1 MRNAKWKL
9 ELEAKSLELG
19 GARTVRNK
27 LSAQSSQLKALSLLF
42 SLVFASALCAGA
54 DPAATNAASVLAA
67 TLRDDG
73 STNTWTQT
81 DLTDALGLMNRKY
94 WRDMESPSGR
104 AQWHGKIVE
113 SHLETNE
120 TTRVIQRVD
129 QYADGFVWREKG
141 SKRRALTP
149 EEAADLAARR
159 RNARQMRIDFLREN
173 IERLLVEGAA
183 PATNDEQ
190 IAAAAMARIN
200 ARKYQRQLD
209 RLLAQQSTNS
219 VDVVVTPQTPNP

>member
-1 MRNAKWKL
+1 MKTRLVMA
-9 ELEAKSLELG
+9 ASIV
-19 GARTVRNK
+19 A
-27 LSAQSSQLKALSLLF
+27 ALT
-42 SLVFASALCAGA
+42 ASA
-54 DPAATNAASVLAA
+54 DVTNSVLAA
-67 TLRDDG
+67 TLRADG
-73 STNTWTQT
+73 STNTWTQS

-149 EEAADLAARR
+149 EEAADVAVRR

-200 ARKYQRQLD
+200 ARKYQKQLE

>member
-1 MRNAKWKL
+1 MKTRLVMA
-9 ELEAKSLELG
+9 ASI
-19 GARTVRNK
+19 A
-27 LSAQSSQLKALSLLF
+27 AALT
-42 SLVFASALCAGA
+42 ASA
-54 DPAATNAASVLAA
+54 DVTNSVVAA

-104 AQWHGKIVE
+104 SQWHGKIVE

-149 EEAADLAARR
+149 EEAADVAARR

-173 IERLLVEGAA
+173 IERLLAEGAA

-200 ARKYQRQLD
+200 ARKYQRQLE

>member
-1 MRNAKWKL
+1 MKKL
-9 ELEAKSLELG
+9 IAIT
-19 GARTVRNK
+19 A
-27 LSAQSSQLKALSLLF
+27 AA
-42 SLVFASALCAGA
+42 VFGIAFIVCAD
-54 DPAATNAASVLAA
+54 DPIVAT
-67 TLRDDG
+67 TLREDG
-73 STNTWTQT
+73 TTNTWTQA

-104 AQWHGKIVE
+104 TQWHGKIVE

-129 QYADGFVWREKG
+129 RYADGFVWREKG

-149 EEAADLAARR
+149 EEAADVAARR
-159 RNARQMRIDFLREN
+159 RNARQMRVDFLREN
-173 IERLLVEGAA
+173 IERLIAEGAA

-200 ARKYQRQLD
+200 ARKYQKQLD

-219 VDVVVTPQTPNP
+219 VDVVVTPQTTTPNP

>member
-1 MRNAKWKL
+1 MKTRLVMA
-9 ELEAKSLELG
+9 ASI
-19 GARTVRNK
+19 A
-27 LSAQSSQLKALSLLF
+27 AALT
-42 SLVFASALCAGA
+42 ASA
-54 DPAATNAASVLAA
+54 DATNTVVAA

-73 STNTWTQT
+73 STNTWTQA

-94 WRDMESPSGR
+94 WRDMRTAEGR
-104 AQWHGKIVE
+104 RDWHGVVVE
-113 SHLETNE
+113 SRLETNE
-120 TTRVIQRVD
+120 TTRVIERVD
-129 QYADGFVWREKG
+129 RHADGFVWREKG

-149 EEAADLAARR
+149 EEAADVAARR
-159 RNARQMRIDFLREN
+159 RNARQMRIDFLRET

-200 ARKYQRQLD
+200 VRKYQRQLE

>member
-1 MRNAKWKL
+1 MKTRLVMA
-9 ELEAKSLELG
+9 ASI
-19 GARTVRNK
+19 A
-27 LSAQSSQLKALSLLF
+27 AALT
-42 SLVFASALCAGA
+42 ASA
-54 DPAATNAASVLAA
+54 DVTNSVLAA

-73 STNTWTQT
+73 STNTWTQA

-104 AQWHGKIVE
+104 SQWHGKVVE

-149 EEAADLAARR
+149 EEAADVAARR

-200 ARKYQRQLD
+200 ARKYQRQLE

>member
-1 MRNAKWKL
+1 MKTRLVMA
-9 ELEAKSLELG
+9 ASIV
-19 GARTVRNK
+19 A
-27 LSAQSSQLKALSLLF
+27 ALT
-42 SLVFASALCAGA
+42 ASA
-54 DPAATNAASVLAA
+54 DVTNSVLAA
-67 TLRDDG
+67 TLRADG
-73 STNTWTQT
+73 STNTWTQA
-81 DLTDALGLMNRKY
+81 DLTDALGLINRKY

-129 QYADGFVWREKG
+129 RYADGFVWREKG

-149 EEAADLAARR
+149 EEAADVAARR

-190 IAAAAMARIN
+190 IAAAAAMARIN
-200 ARKYQRQLD
+200 ARKYQKQLE
-209 RLLAQQSTNS
+209 RLLAQQSTNT
-219 VDVVVTPQTPNP
+219 VDVVITPQPANP

>member
-1 MRNAKWKL
+1 MKTRLVMA
-9 ELEAKSLELG
+9 ASI
-19 GARTVRNK
+19 A
-27 LSAQSSQLKALSLLF
+27 AALT
-42 SLVFASALCAGA
+42 ASA
-54 DPAATNAASVLAA
+54 DVTNSVLAA

-73 STNTWTQT
+73 STNTWTQA

-149 EEAADLAARR
+149 EEAADVAARR

-183 PATNDEQ
+183 PATNAEQ

-200 ARKYQRQLD
+200 ARKYQKQLE
-209 RLLAQQSTNS
+209 RLLAQQSTNT
-219 VDVVVTPQTPNP
+219 VDVVITPQTPNP

>member
-1 MRNAKWKL
+1 MKTRLVMA
-9 ELEAKSLELG
+9 ASI
-19 GARTVRNK
+19 A
-27 LSAQSSQLKALSLLF
+27 AALT
-42 SLVFASALCAGA
+42 ASA
-54 DPAATNAASVLAA
+54 DVTNSVLAA

-94 WRDMESPSGR
+94 WRDMRTAEGR
-104 AQWHGKIVE
+104 RDWHGAVVE
-113 SHLETNE
+113 SRLETNE
-120 TTRVIQRVD
+120 TTRVIERVD
-129 QYADGFVWREKG
+129 RHADGFVWREKG

-200 ARKYQRQLD
+200 AKRYQRSLD
-209 RLLAQQSTNS
+209 RLLAEQSTN
-219 VDVVVTPQTPNP
+219 VVNVVVTPQTPNP

>member
-1 MRNAKWKL
+1 MKTRLVMA
-9 ELEAKSLELG
+9 ASI
-19 GARTVRNK
+19 A
-27 LSAQSSQLKALSLLF
+27 AALT
-42 SLVFASALCAGA
+42 ASA
-54 DPAATNAASVLAA
+54 DVTNSVVAA

-104 AQWHGKIVE
+104 SQWHGRIVE
-113 SHLETNE
+113 SHLETNDV
-120 TTRVIQRVD
+120 TRIIQRVD
-129 QYADGFVWREKG
+129 RYADGFVWREKG

-149 EEAADLAARR
+149 EEAADVAARR

-200 ARKYQRQLD
+200 ARKYQRQLE
-209 RLLAQQSTNS
+209 RLLAQQSTNT
-219 VDVVVTPQTPNP
+219 VDVVITPQTPNP

>member
-1 MRNAKWKL
+1 MKTRLVMA
-9 ELEAKSLELG
+9 ASI
-19 GARTVRNK
+19 A
-27 LSAQSSQLKALSLLF
+27 AALT
-42 SLVFASALCAGA
+42 ASA
-54 DPAATNAASVLAA
+54 DVTNSVVAA

-104 AQWHGKIVE
+104 SQWHGRIVE

-149 EEAADLAARR
+149 DEAADVAARR

-200 ARKYQRQLD
+200 ARKYQRQLE
-209 RLLAQQSTNS
+209 RLLAQQSTNT
-219 VDVVVTPQTPNP
+219 VDVVITPQTPNP

>member
-1 MRNAKWKL
+1 MKTRLVMA
-9 ELEAKSLELG
+9 ASI
-19 GARTVRNK
+19 A
-27 LSAQSSQLKALSLLF
+27 AALT
-42 SLVFASALCAGA
+42 ASA
-54 DPAATNAASVLAA
+54 DVTNSVVAA

-73 STNTWTQT
+73 STNTWTQA

-94 WRDMESPSGR
+94 WRDMRTAEGR
-104 AQWHGKIVE
+104 RDWHGTVVE
-113 SHLETNE
+113 SRLETNE

-129 QYADGFVWREKG
+129 RHADGFVWREAG

-149 EEAADLAARR
+149 EEAADVAVRR

-200 ARKYQRQLD
+200 ARKYQRQLE

>member
-27 LSAQSSQLKALSLLF
+27 LSAQSSKLKALSLLF

-81 DLTDALGLMNRKY
+81 DLTDALGLMNRRY

-104 AQWHGKIVE
+104 SQWHGKVVE
-113 SHLETNE
+113 SRIETNA
-120 TTRVIQRVD
+120 TTRVIERVD
-129 QYADGFVWREKG
+129 RHADGYVWREKG

-149 EEAADLAARR
+149 EEAADVAVRR

-200 ARKYQRQLD
+200 ARKYQRQLE

-219 VDVVVTPQTPNP
+219 VDVVVTPQGR

>member
-1 MRNAKWKL
+1 MKTRLVMA
-9 ELEAKSLELG
+9 ASI
-19 GARTVRNK
+19 A
-27 LSAQSSQLKALSLLF
+27 AALT
-42 SLVFASALCAGA
+42 ASA
-54 DPAATNAASVLAA
+54 DVTNSVVAATI
-67 TLRDDG
+67 RDDG
-73 STNTWTQT
+73 STNTWTQA

-129 QYADGFVWREKG
+129 RHADGFVWREAG

-149 EEAADLAARR
+149 EEAADVAARR
-159 RNARQMRIDFLREN
+159 RNARQMRIDFLRET

-200 ARKYQRQLD
+200 ARKYQRQLE

>member
-1 MRNAKWKL
+1 MKTRLVMA
-9 ELEAKSLELG
+9 ASI
-19 GARTVRNK
+19 A
-27 LSAQSSQLKALSLLF
+27 AALT
-42 SLVFASALCAGA
+42 ASA
-54 DPAATNAASVLAA
+54 DVTNSVLAA

-73 STNTWTQT
+73 STNTWTQA

-159 RNARQMRIDFLREN
+159 RNARQMRIDSLREN

-200 ARKYQRQLD
+200 ARKYQKQLE
-209 RLLAQQSTNS
+209 RLLAQQSTNT

>member
-1 MRNAKWKL
+1 MKTRLVMA
-9 ELEAKSLELG
+9 ASI
-19 GARTVRNK
+19 A
-27 LSAQSSQLKALSLLF
+27 AALT
-42 SLVFASALCAGA
+42 ASA
-54 DPAATNAASVLAA
+54 DVTNSVLAA

-104 AQWHGKIVE
+104 SQWHGRIVE

-129 QYADGFVWREKG
+129 RYADGFVWREKG

-149 EEAADLAARR
+149 EEAADVAARR

-209 RLLAQQSTNS
+209 RLLAQQSTNT
-219 VDVVVTPQTPNP
+219 VDVVITPQTPNP

>member
-1 MRNAKWKL
+1 MKTRLVMA
-9 ELEAKSLELG
+9 ASI
-19 GARTVRNK
+19 A
-27 LSAQSSQLKALSLLF
+27 AALT
-42 SLVFASALCAGA
+42 ASA
-54 DPAATNAASVLAA
+54 DVTNSVLAA

-104 AQWHGKIVE
+104 SQWHGRVVE

-149 EEAADLAARR
+149 DEAADVAARR

-200 ARKYQRQLD
+200 ARKYQRQLE
-209 RLLAQQSTNS
+209 RLLAQQSTNT
-219 VDVVVTPQTPNP
+219 VDVVITPQTPNP

>member
-1 MRNAKWKL
+1 MKTRI
-9 ELEAKSLELG
+9 
-19 GARTVRNK
+19 T
-27 LSAQSSQLKALSLLF
+27 LSLL
-42 SLVFASALCAGA
+42 VSALMAGMCSA
-54 DPAATNAASVLAA
+54 ETAATTNGVVAA

-73 STNTWTQT
+73 STNTWTQA

-149 EEAADLAARR
+149 EEAADVAARR

-200 ARKYQRQLD
+200 ARKYQKQLE
-209 RLLAQQSTNS
+209 RLLAQQTTNT
-219 VDVVVTPQTPNP
+219 VNVVITPQTPNP

>member
-1 MRNAKWKL
+1 MKTRLVMA
-9 ELEAKSLELG
+9 ASI
-19 GARTVRNK
+19 A
-27 LSAQSSQLKALSLLF
+27 AALT
-42 SLVFASALCAGA
+42 ASA
-54 DPAATNAASVLAA
+54 DVTNSVLAA

-104 AQWHGKIVE
+104 SQWHGKIVE

-149 EEAADLAARR
+149 EEAADVAARR

-173 IERLLVEGAA
+173 IERLLAEGAA

-200 ARKYQRQLD
+200 ARKYQRQLE

>member
-1 MRNAKWKL
+1 MKTRLVMA
-9 ELEAKSLELG
+9 ASI
-19 GARTVRNK
+19 A
-27 LSAQSSQLKALSLLF
+27 AALT
-42 SLVFASALCAGA
+42 ASA
-54 DPAATNAASVLAA
+54 DVTNSVLAA

-73 STNTWTQT
+73 STNTWTQA

-104 AQWHGKIVE
+104 SQWHGKIVE

-149 EEAADLAARR
+149 EEAADVAARR

-200 ARKYQRQLD
+200 ARKYQKQLE

>member
-1 MRNAKWKL
+1 MKTRLVMA
-9 ELEAKSLELG
+9 ASI
-19 GARTVRNK
+19 A
-27 LSAQSSQLKALSLLF
+27 AALT
-42 SLVFASALCAGA
+42 ASA
-54 DPAATNAASVLAA
+54 DVTNSVLAA

-104 AQWHGKIVE
+104 SQWHGKIVE

-129 QYADGFVWREKG
+129 RYTDGFVWREKG

-149 EEAADLAARR
+149 EEAADVAARR

-200 ARKYQRQLD
+200 ARKYQRQLE

>member
-1 MRNAKWKL
+1 MKTRLVMA
-9 ELEAKSLELG
+9 ASI
-19 GARTVRNK
+19 A
-27 LSAQSSQLKALSLLF
+27 AALT
-42 SLVFASALCAGA
+42 ASA
-54 DPAATNAASVLAA
+54 DVTNSVLAA

-129 QYADGFVWREKG
+129 QYADGFVWRKKG

-149 EEAADLAARR
+149 EEAADVAARR

-200 ARKYQRQLD
+200 ARRYQKQLE
-209 RLLAQQSTNS
+209 RLLAQQSTNT
-219 VDVVVTPQTPNP
+219 VDVVITPQTPNP

>member
-1 MRNAKWKL
+1 MKTRLVMA
-9 ELEAKSLELG
+9 ASI
-19 GARTVRNK
+19 A
-27 LSAQSSQLKALSLLF
+27 AALT
-42 SLVFASALCAGA
+42 ASA
-54 DPAATNAASVLAA
+54 DVTNSVLAA

-104 AQWHGKIVE
+104 SQWHGKVVA

-149 EEAADLAARR
+149 EEAADVAARR

-200 ARKYQRQLD
+200 ARKYQKQLE

-219 VDVVVTPQTPNP
+219 VDVVITPQTPNP

>member
-1 MRNAKWKL
+1 MKTRLAM
-9 ELEAKSLELG
+9 A
-19 GARTVRNK
+19 A
-27 LSAQSSQLKALSLLF
+27 AFAAALT
-42 SLVFASALCAGA
+42 ASA
-54 DPAATNAASVLAA
+54 DATNTVVAA

-73 STNTWTQT
+73 STNTWTQA

-94 WRDMESPSGR
+94 WRDMRTAEGR
-104 AQWHGKIVE
+104 RDWHGVVVE
-113 SHLETNE
+113 SRLETNE
-120 TTRVIQRVD
+120 TTRVIERVD
-129 QYADGFVWREKG
+129 RHADGFVWREKG

-149 EEAADLAARR
+149 EEAADVAARR
-159 RNARQMRIDFLREN
+159 RNARQMRIDFLRET

-200 ARKYQRQLD
+200 ARKYQKQLE
-209 RLLAQQSTNS
+209 RLLAQQSTNT

>member
-1 MRNAKWKL
+1 MKTRLVMA
-9 ELEAKSLELG
+9 AS
-19 GARTVRNK
+19 
-27 LSAQSSQLKALSLLF
+27 SAAALP
-42 SLVFASALCAGA
+42 ASA
-54 DPAATNAASVLAA
+54 DVTNSVLAA

-81 DLTDALGLMNRKY
+81 DLTDALGLMNRRY

-129 QYADGFVWREKG
+129 QYADDFVWREKG

-149 EEAADLAARR
+149 EEAADVAVRR

-173 IERLLVEGAA
+173 IERLLAEGAA

-200 ARKYQRQLD
+200 ARKYQRQLE
-209 RLLAQQSTNS
+209 RLLAQQYTNS
-219 VDVVVTPQTPNP
+219 VDVVITPQTPNP

>member
-1 MRNAKWKL
+1 MKTRLVMA
-9 ELEAKSLELG
+9 ASIP
-19 GARTVRNK
+19 A
-27 LSAQSSQLKALSLLF
+27 ALT
-42 SLVFASALCAGA
+42 ASA
-54 DPAATNAASVLAA
+54 DVTNSVLAA
-67 TLRDDG
+67 TLRADG
-73 STNTWTQT
+73 STNTWTQA
-81 DLTDALGLMNRKY
+81 DLTAALGLMNRKY

-129 QYADGFVWREKG
+129 RYADGVVWREKG

-149 EEAADLAARR
+149 EEAADVAARR

-200 ARKYQRQLD
+200 ARKYQKQLE

-219 VDVVVTPQTPNP
+219 VDVVITPQGR

>member
-1 MRNAKWKL
+1 MKTRLVMA
-9 ELEAKSLELG
+9 ASIV
-19 GARTVRNK
+19 A
-27 LSAQSSQLKALSLLF
+27 ALT
-42 SLVFASALCAGA
+42 ASA
-54 DPAATNAASVLAA
+54 DVTNSVLAA

-94 WRDMESPSGR
+94 WRDMASPSGR

-149 EEAADLAARR
+149 EEAADVAARR

-200 ARKYQRQLD
+200 ARKYQRQLE

>member
-1 MRNAKWKL
+1 MKTR
-9 ELEAKSLELG
+9 
-19 GARTVRNK
+19 
-27 LSAQSSQLKALSLLF
+27 
-42 SLVFASALCAGA
+42 LVMAASIAAPLTASA
-54 DPAATNAASVLAA
+54 DVTNSVLAA

-81 DLTDALGLMNRKY
+81 DLTDALGLMNRRY

-104 AQWHGKIVE
+104 AWHGKIVE

-149 EEAADLAARR
+149 EEAADVAARR

-200 ARKYQRQLD
+200 ARKYQRQLE
-209 RLLAQQSTNS
+209 RLLAQQTTNT
-219 VDVVVTPQTPNP
+219 VNVVTTPQTPNP

>member
-1 MRNAKWKL
+1 MKTRLAM
-9 ELEAKSLELG
+9 A
-19 GARTVRNK
+19 A
-27 LSAQSSQLKALSLLF
+27 AFAAALT
-42 SLVFASALCAGA
+42 ASA
-54 DPAATNAASVLAA
+54 DATNTVVAA

-73 STNTWTQT
+73 STNTWTQA

-149 EEAADLAARR
+149 EEAADVAARR

-200 ARKYQRQLD
+200 ARKYQKQLE
-209 RLLAQQSTNS
+209 RLLAQGATNT
-219 VDVVVTPQTPNP
+219 VNAVVTPQSQAQP

>member
-1 MRNAKWKL
+1 MKTRLVMA
-9 ELEAKSLELG
+9 ASI
-19 GARTVRNK
+19 A
-27 LSAQSSQLKALSLLF
+27 AALT
-42 SLVFASALCAGA
+42 ASA
-54 DPAATNAASVLAA
+54 DVTNSVLAA

-159 RNARQMRIDFLREN
+159 RNARQMRIDFLRGN

-200 ARKYQRQLD
+200 ARKYQRQLE